1 MARSVFHQLAS
12 ARAGVSDVCQILLSP
27 SPAALDRCAPLLE
40 TAASEVSACLPEL
53 RSSKGTQEEVDEA
66 QRLRLAVRHA
76 QRLLEGAAEFHQNW
90 IRRLGALSGGYTGRG
105 EPAAVARGSR
115 MQIEG

>member
-1 MARSVFHQLAS
+1 VARSVSQQLAS

-40 TAASEVSACLPEL
+40 TAVSAVSACLPHL
-53 RSSKGTQEEVDEA
+53 RSSKGTQDEVDEA

-76 QRLLEGAAEFHQNW
+76 KRLLEGAAEFHQNW
-90 IRRLGALSGGYTGRG
+90 IRRWGALSGGYTGRG
-105 EPAAVARGSR
+105 EPADLELGSR

>member
-1 MARSVFHQLAS
+1 
-12 ARAGVSDVCQILLSP
+12 VSDVCQILLSP

-40 TAASEVSACLPEL
+40 TAVAEVSACLHEM
-53 RSSKGTQEEVDEA
+53 RKSKGTQNEVDEA
-66 QRLRLAVRHA
+66 RRLRMAVYYA
-76 QRLLEGAAEFHQNW
+76 KRLLEGAAEFHQNW

-115 MQIEG
+115 MQVEG

>member
-1 MARSVFHQLAS
+1 V
-12 ARAGVSDVCQILLSP
+12 GDVCQILLSP
-27 SPAALDRCAPLLE
+27 SPPALDRCAPLLE
-40 TAASEVSACLPEL
+40 SAVAAVSACLSQL
-53 RSSKGTQEEVDEA
+53 RSSKGTQDEVEEA

-76 QRLLEGAAEFHQNW
+76 KRLLEGAAEFHQNW

-105 EPAAVARGSR
+105 EPAAVERCSR

>member
-1 MARSVFHQLAS
+1 VTRSVSQQLAS
-12 ARAGVSDVCQILLSP
+12 ARAGVSDVCQILLAP

-40 TAASEVSACLPEL
+40 TAAAEVSACLPEL
-53 RSSKGTQEEVDEA
+53 RNSNGTQAEVDEA

-76 QRLLEGAAEFHQNW
+76 KRLLEGAAEFHQNW

-105 EPAAVARGSR
+105 EPAAVERRSR